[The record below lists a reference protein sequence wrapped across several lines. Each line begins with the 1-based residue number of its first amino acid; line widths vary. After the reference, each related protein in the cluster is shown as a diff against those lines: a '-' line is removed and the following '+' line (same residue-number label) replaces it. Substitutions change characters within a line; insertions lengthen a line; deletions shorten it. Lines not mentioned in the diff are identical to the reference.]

1 MRLSM
6 IPGIVCSLLLTS
18 QTGSLLA
25 QKGHGRAGG
34 SAAGAGAV
42 SGTAP
47 ATTSAGNM
55 RAAHTSASTRL
66 TNNPALS
73 KSIQPLLPSGMT
85 AAAGSAGFRNQ
96 GQFIAALHVSKNLN
110 IPFDQLK
117 TRMTG
122 DHAESLGRAIHDL
135 RPSLSKSEVRKDVRV
150 AQRQTGRDMDAA
162 SLANRLS
169 GNPALSARAQAL
181 LPAGTNVQTAAAGF
195 RNVHEFLLAEHVARD
210 LNIPFT
216 QLKAKVTGP
225 DAVSLK
231 QAISTLRPNLSS
243 AAIKSD
249 LKAARLET
257 RADLQAAGKSGDDR
271 NQIAQTR

>member
-1 MRLSM
+1 
-6 IPGIVCSLLLTS
+6 LLLVP
-18 QTGSLLA
+18 QTGRLLA

-34 SAAGAGAV
+34 PAAGAGAV

-47 ATTSAGNM
+47 ATTSAGTM

-73 KSIQPLLPSGMT
+73 KRIQPLLPSGMT

-110 IPFDQLK
+110 IPFD
-117 TRMTG
+117 RMTG

-150 AQRQTGRDMDAA
+150 AQRQAGRDMDAA
-162 SLANRLS
+162 GLANRLS
-169 GNPALSARAQAL
+169 SNPALSARAQAL

-225 DAVSLK
+225 DPVSLK
-231 QAISTLRPNLSS
+231 QAIGTLRPNLSS

-257 RADLQAAGKSGDDR
+257 RADLRAAGKSSDDR
-271 NQIAQTR
+271 KQIAQTR